1 MSTLTEIKAEA
12 IALHVL
18 GHSCRNIEGQ
28 LKVKFPNAGIPNYGT
43 ISRWVRVRP
52 TAPIRKYRNLHTT
65 MRWWQAA
72 QMAAEIVHDRLAV
85 ELENVPYN
93 KVATIYGR
101 MMDVVINL
109 ERLNNQGENKQG

>member
-1 MSTLTEIKAEA
+1 M
-12 IALHVL
+12 

-28 LKVKFPNAGIPNYGT
+28 LKAKFPNENIPNYGT

-52 TAPIRKYRNLHTT
+52 NICTSLRNQYTT

-85 ELENVPYN
+85 ELENAPYN

-101 MMDVVINL
+101 MMDIVINL
-109 ERLNNQGENKQG
+109 ERLNNQD